1 MKTGDTIPTLL
12 GVNAQGQEVKS
23 TDFAGKPLIIY
34 FYPKDNTPG
43 CTAEACS
50 LRDGYDSLRNLGYEV
65 IGVSKDSSASHA
77 KFAEKYSLPFTLISD
92 PSTELNQAFGVWQ
105 KKKMAGREYMGTVR
119 TTFITDADHR
129 VTHIINKVD
138 TKNAAAQIMKLLAES
153 QQT

>member
-129 VTHIINKVD
+129 VTHIINKVG
-138 TKNAAAQIMKLLAES
+138 TKNAAPQIMKLLAES
-153 QQT
+153 QQS

>member
-1 MKTGDTIPTLL
+1 MKTGDTIPNLL

-153 QQT
+153 QQS